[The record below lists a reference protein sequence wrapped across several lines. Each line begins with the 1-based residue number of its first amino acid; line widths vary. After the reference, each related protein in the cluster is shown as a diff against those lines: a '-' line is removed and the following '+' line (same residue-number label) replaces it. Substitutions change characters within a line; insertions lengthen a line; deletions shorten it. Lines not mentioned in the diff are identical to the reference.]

1 VCSTL
6 RSDANKGLHRDTFVG
21 EIRATIKLIIDMF
34 HLKDTV
40 HDQVQKPIYPAL
52 RSDTLIKVV
61 ITKSENRNFDKVRTI
76 LCSSSHHAAAEAFGN
91 GARR

>member
-1 VCSTL
+1 
-6 RSDANKGLHRDTFVG
+6 
-21 EIRATIKLIIDMF
+21 MF

-52 RSDTLIKVV
+52 RSDTIKVV